1 VLEVTMLRRKSDERS
16 VKQRWNIGQRNRP
29 DPQDYATTLML
40 AAVVSAASNAATALI
55 EMGRSAGWWH

>member
-1 VLEVTMLRRKSDERS
+1 MLRRKSDERS
-16 VKQRWNIGQRNRP
+16 VKQRWNGQRNRP

-40 AAVVSAASNAATALI
+40 AAIVSAASNAATALI